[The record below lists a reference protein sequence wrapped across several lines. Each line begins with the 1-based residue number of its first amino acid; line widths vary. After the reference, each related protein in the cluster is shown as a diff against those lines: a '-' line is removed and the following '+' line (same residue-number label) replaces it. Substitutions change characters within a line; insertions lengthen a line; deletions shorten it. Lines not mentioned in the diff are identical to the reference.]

1 MLSVIKRLP
10 IVSTL
15 VTLCAVVIMFALA
28 NWQLQRGLNKAQRI
42 ESMATASA
50 REPFSLEQ
58 IKVYKGDIQDLPITI
73 NATLNPKQVLLLDNR
88 IHQGR
93 PGFEVLAVAKSDG
106 HNVLVNFGWITGKQI
121 RSDLPTVTL
130 PNLLAGERGRVVLP
144 SHNPLITETATLTAT
159 WPKVIQQIDIHFVEQ
174 MLQIELA
181 PFVITLTVND
191 NPQFVRKWQP
201 VVMPPE
207 KHYAYAVQ
215 WLGLGVAA
223 FLVYFF
229 ALRNRLK
236 KVSNDEHQ

>member
-1 MLSVIKRLP
+1 MLKYIKRLP

-15 VTLCAVVIMFALA
+15 VTLCAVVIMFGLA
-28 NWQLQRGLNKAQRI
+28 NWQLQRGLDKTQRI

-50 REPFSLEQ
+50 RESLSLEQ
-58 IKVYKGDIQDLPITI
+58 VRTYKGDIQDLPITI
-73 NATLNPKQVLLLDNR
+73 NATLNPEQILLLDNR

-93 PGFEVLAVAKSDG
+93 PGFEVYAVAKSDG
-106 HNVLVNFGWITGKQI
+106 HNVLVNFGWITGKQM

-130 PNLLAGERGRVVLP
+130 PDLLAGERGRVVLP
-144 SHNPLITETATLTAT
+144 SNNPLITETASLAVT

-174 MLQIELA
+174 MLQIELV
-181 PFVITLTVND
+181 PFVIVLTVND

-229 ALRNRLK
+229 ALRNRLN